1 MVSGVCVCIK
11 LSCYFSDNAGESD
24 NPSESKPSQ
33 MDEVDEEEG
42 LNEEGIN
49 NEVNP
54 LVILLK

>member
-1 MVSGVCVCIK
+1 MCVCVCIK

-42 LNEEGIN
+42 LKMKRASTMKSIHW
-49 NEVNP
+49 
-54 LVILLK
+54 